1 MKKFVVNKIR
11 KIQNNIKL
19 AYCFWS
25 DFNYYRKQN
34 LSTGNEC
41 KDQMRAHI
49 MLTMHQLEKGMSF
62 TDSARFFGGQKADV
76 LVDMVNNYIETYE
89 KDELCKVAINVLNEY
104 RKHINRTKD
113 SAILAKIDCFCDKH
127 SVDITE
133 GIAGVKRIS
142 EPLNFDEAEIEYFFS
157 SRSSVRDYSATP
169 ITNEEFESALHIA
182 SFTPSACN
190 RQAARVHH
198 IQSKEIIQKLID
210 NQLGSQGWCSKA
222 TSCFIVTINECYFG
236 GGYERSQGLIDG
248 GLYAM
253 NFVWG
258 LHLNHIASCFKMYI
272 RYPKI
277 DKEFRR
283 ISNIPENELPIVL
296 IMAGHYKPSN
306 VVSPK
311 SERLRLTDGI
321 W

>member
-1 MKKFVVNKIR
+1 MKKFVVNRIR
-11 KIQNNIKL
+11 KFQNNIKL

-34 LSTGNEC
+34 LSKGNEC
-41 KDQMRAHI
+41 KDQMRARI
-49 MLTMHQLEKGMSF
+49 MLTIHQLEKGMSF
-62 TDSARFFGGQKADV
+62 TDSARAFGGQKADI
-76 LVDMVNNYIETYE
+76 LVDMVNNYIDAYE

-104 RKHINRTKD
+104 RKHIHRTKD
-113 SAILAKIDCFCDKH
+113 NIILAKIDCLCDKH
-127 SVDITE
+127 PVDITE
-133 GIAGVKRIS
+133 GIAGVKRVS
-142 EPLNFDEAEIEYFFS
+142 EPMIFDNVEIEYFFS
-157 SRSSVRDYSATP
+157 SRSSVRDYSATS
-169 ITNEEFESALHIA
+169 ITKEEFESALRIA

-190 RQAARVHH
+190 RQTTRVHH
-198 IQSKEIIQKLID
+198 IQSKEIMQKLID
-210 NQLGSQGWCSKA
+210 NQLGSQGWCNNA
-222 TSCFIVTINECYFG
+222 TSCFVVTVDECYFG
-236 GGYERSQGLIDG
+236 GTYERSQGLIDG

-283 ISNIPENELPIVL
+283 ISNIPDNELPIVL
-296 IMAGHYKPSN
+296 IMAGHYKPGD

-311 SERLRLTDGI
+311 SKRLNLMSD
-321 W
+321 

>member
-1 MKKFVVNKIR
+1 MKRFVVNKIR
-11 KIQNNIKL
+11 KFQNNIKL
-19 AYCFWS
+19 VYCFWS
-25 DFNYYRKQN
+25 DFNYYRKHN
-34 LSTGNEC
+34 LSTGNKC
-41 KDQMRAHI
+41 KDQLRARI

-62 TDSARFFGGQKADV
+62 TDSTRVFGGQKADI
-76 LVDMVNNYIETYE
+76 LVDMINNFIDTYE

-104 RKHINRTKD
+104 RKHIHRTKD
-113 SAILAKIDCFCDKH
+113 RVILAKIDCLCNKH
-127 SVDITE
+127 LVDIAE
-133 GIAGVKRIS
+133 GIAGVKKIS
-142 EPLNFDEAEIEYFFS
+142 EPTSFDGAEMEYFFS
-157 SRSSVRDYSATP
+157 SRSSVRDYSAAP
-169 ITNEEFESALHIA
+169 ITKEEVESALRIA

-198 IQSKEIIQKLID
+198 IQSKETIQKLMD
-210 NQLGSQGWCSKA
+210 NQLGSQGWCNKA
-222 TSCFIVTINECYFG
+222 TSCFVVTVNECYFG

-283 ISNIPENELPIVL
+283 ISNISENELPIVL
-296 IMAGHYKPSN
+296 IMAGHYKPGD
-306 VVSPK
+306 VVSPM
-311 SERLRLTDGI
+311 SQRLDLMSD
-321 W
+321 